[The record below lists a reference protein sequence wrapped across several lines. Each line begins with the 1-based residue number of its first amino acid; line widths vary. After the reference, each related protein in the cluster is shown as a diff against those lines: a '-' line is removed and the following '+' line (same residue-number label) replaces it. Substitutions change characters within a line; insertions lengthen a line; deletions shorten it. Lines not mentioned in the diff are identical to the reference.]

1 MSLQT
6 HGSFFVK
13 FLTKSSVSVEN
24 GELFDANSYKR
35 YHSFMSTKKPIV
47 AKFGGSSMADASA
60 IRQVIE
66 IINLDP
72 QRRFI
77 VVSAPGKN
85 TNYGEKITDQLISG
99 EWEKVEERFLREGNA
114 LGWNNAGESLAQA
127 FEDLSSHFDNAD
139 FRASRGEWLA
149 AKMLADLI
157 DAKFIDATEIIR
169 INPDGTVNP
178 LSYDLIAKTFSNYPG
193 KIVIPGFYGLDLNG
207 VLKTFPRGGSD
218 ISGAV
223 IARGVNAEIYENW
236 TDVDGV
242 MTHDP
247 KFHREARS
255 LERIMIDHMIEM
267 AQNGAKVLHPD
278 CLTPVMNSGIPVI
291 VRNTF
296 NVGHAGTL
304 VITDQEVTS

>member
-1 MSLQT
+1 
-6 HGSFFVK
+6 
-13 FLTKSSVSVEN
+13 
-24 GELFDANSYKR
+24 
-35 YHSFMSTKKPIV
+35 
-47 AKFGGSSMADASA
+47 MADAAA

-72 QRRFI
+72 SRRFI

-85 TNYGEKITDQLISG
+85 SRYSEKITDQLLDG
-99 EWEKVEERFLREGNA
+99 NWGAVERRFIEEGQS
-114 LGWNNAGESLAQA
+114 LGWENSSEVLAQT
-127 FEDLSSHFDNAD
+127 FTDFMFNFNNPD

-149 AKMLADLI
+149 ARMLADLI
-157 DAKFIDATEIIR
+157 GARFIDATQVIR
-169 INPDGTVNP
+169 INLDGSVNP
-178 LSYDLIAKTFSNYPG
+178 VSYQLIKQAVSGYEG
-193 KIVIPGFYGLDLNG
+193 KIVIPGFYGLDMNG
-207 VLKTFPRGGSD
+207 NLKTFPRGGSD

-223 IARGVNAEIYENW
+223 VARGAGAEVYENW

-247 KFHREARS
+247 KFHREART

-278 CLTPVMNSGIPVI
+278 CLSPVMNSGIPVI

-296 NVGHAGTL
+296 NLAHRGTL
-304 VITDQEVTS
+304 VITDQEVQG

>member
-1 MSLQT
+1 MI
-6 HGSFFVK
+6 
-13 FLTKSSVSVEN
+13 
-24 GELFDANSYKR
+24 
-35 YHSFMSTKKPIV
+35 KKPIV
-47 AKFGGSSMADASA
+47 AKFGGSSMADAPA

-66 IINLDP
+66 IINLNP
-72 QRRFI
+72 ERRVI

-85 TNYGEKITDQLISG
+85 SRYPDKITDQLLEGNWSI
-99 EWEKVEERFLREGNA
+99 VERRFLEEGA
-114 LGWNNAGESLAQA
+114 RLGWKNAPVVVREA
-127 FEDLSSHFDNAD
+127 FEDFTFNYHNSD

-157 DAKFIDATEIIR
+157 GAKFIDACEVIR
-169 INPDGTVNP
+169 INSDGSVNEV
-178 LSYDLIAKTFSNYPG
+178 SYDLIKAALADFEG
-193 KIVIPGFYGLDLNG
+193 KVVVPGFYGLDMDHN
-207 VLKTFPRGGSD
+207 LKTFPRGGSD

-223 IARGVNAEIYENW
+223 IARGLNAEIYENW

-247 KFHREARS
+247 KFHREART

-278 CLTPVMNSGIPVI
+278 CLSPVMNSGIPVL

-296 NVGHAGTL
+296 NPSHAGTL
-304 VITDQEVTS
+304 VITDREVS